1 MTKGFVQVASE
12 DERMNAAISEAKQNL
27 PLFLDAYAKRTP
39 TQSGFHLKA
48 RFESGDDVEHV
59 WIKDVES
66 SMGELRGTIANDPK
80 MAGIEFGQ
88 RIALDKEQVTDW
100 MYLDNGYLVGG
111 YTVKAVRAGLSAS
124 ERAQFDA
131 GAPYKFRD

>member
-1 MTKGFVQVASE
+1 MTKSFVQVDSE
-12 DERMNAAISEAKQNL
+12 DERMNAAISEARQTI

-66 SMGELRGTIANDPK
+66 SMGELRGTIASDPN

-88 RIALDKEQVTDW
+88 RVSLGKEQVTDW
-100 MYLDNGYLVGG
+100 MYVDNGYLVGG
-111 YTVKAVRAGLSAS
+111 YTVKAIRAGLSAS